1 MPSDP
6 ISYEFDHREANE
18 LNYIQDFFLG
28 TPPQELHQILIDT
41 GSSDLILFK
50 SDFNHEKST
59 SIINITNEFTG
70 LYGSIDLFEMA
81 ETKDIVTSPLNG
93 LILQNKTFGLAD
105 VGVLLEEFDAEN
117 GILGLV
123 YTRTEFVRPIYNNFT
138 YLLKEQGKIKR
149 ILFAINGQPNAPPS
163 IIFGGLHAGVYE
175 DHIYFNI
182 DSFESRLIA
191 LDVQGLQSN
200 IKLTDLIQDEK
211 VVDGVTY
218 VAIPRYSVYI
228 GINADAGTLPGL
240 LLKQWCMVWKYDNH
254 QMHLAKYKPVGE
266 QVEAIIEV
274 LNGYELPVAT
284 QDAPK
289 PMNTYTEVY
298 LADLETT
305 IAVAKTTQ
313 VTSSELESIKENE
326 FQL

>member
-1 MPSDP
+1 MLAA
-6 ISYEFDHREANE
+6 I
-18 LNYIQDFFLG
+18 
-28 TPPQELHQILIDT
+28 
-41 GSSDLILFK
+41 
-50 SDFNHEKST
+50 
-59 SIINITNEFTG
+59 
-70 LYGSIDLFEMA
+70 
-81 ETKDIVTSPLNG
+81 ETDR
-93 LILQNKTFGLAD
+93 
-105 VGVLLEEFDAEN
+105 LEDNDE
-117 GILGLV
+117 G
-123 YTRTEFVRPIYNNFT
+123 
-138 YLLKEQGKIKR
+138 
-149 ILFAINGQPNAPPS
+149 
-163 IIFGGLHAGVYE
+163 
-175 DHIYFNI
+175 HIYFNI
-182 DSFESRLIA
+182 DSFEGRLIA

>member
-1 MPSDP
+1 MITVNQLKLGDTVVSKQLCAFTID
-6 ISYEFDHREANE
+6 IS
-18 LNYIQDFFLG
+18 
-28 TPPQELHQILIDT
+28 
-41 GSSDLILFK
+41 
-50 SDFNHEKST
+50 
-59 SIINITNEFTG
+59 
-70 LYGSIDLFEMA
+70 
-81 ETKDIVTSPLNG
+81 
-93 LILQNKTFGLAD
+93 AD
-105 VGVLLEEFDAEN
+105 VFMPPTLVQVTLLA
-117 GILGLV
+117 
-123 YTRTEFVRPIYNNFT
+123 
-138 YLLKEQGKIKR
+138 
-149 ILFAINGQPNAPPS
+149 AIGTDR
-163 IIFGGLHAGVYE
+163 LE
-175 DHIYFNI
+175 DNDEGHIYFNI
-182 DSFESRLIA
+182 DSFEGRLIA

-326 FQL
+326 FQLQVKSNDDA